1 MRKNW
6 RSLFGAV
13 VGVAFLVWA
22 LHGIPFDQVWL
33 HIRNANP
40 WYLLGASVAGTLIF
54 PLRAPRWR
62 IILSPVAAGL
72 PLGML
77 WRAIAIGMMGNNV
90 LPARVGEPLRAF
102 ALSRETKKVPFSAAF
117 ASLAVDRI
125 FDATCVLLLM
135 AVATLDPSLPKGETF
150 AGYSI
155 AKVIGSGAALALV
168 AISGL
173 YLIVFFTERAIL
185 VWEWVARKIAPTYE
199 ERGRRIL
206 LSFASGLTVLR
217 DPMKFLSTMA
227 WAIVMWLMNA
237 LAFWLG
243 FKAVGIE
250 VSYSAALMLQGL
262 IAIGVAVP
270 ALPGFFGVFEK
281 FAQLGLGI
289 YGIDRTL
296 ATSWAISYHMLTWM
310 PITIIGIYYFVTL
323 GLKLSD
329 MNATSEE
336 DEIASHAPLAG

>member
-1 MRKNW
+1 VPKQW
-6 RSLFGAV
+6 RSLLGAV
-13 VGVAFLVWA
+13 VGVGFLAWA
-22 LHGIPFDQVWL
+22 LHGISFDEVWL
-33 HIRNANP
+33 HIRHARP
-40 WYLLGASVAGTLIF
+40 WYLVGMCIAGTLIF

-62 IILSPVAAGL
+62 VILSPVAERL

-90 LPARVGEPLRAF
+90 LPARAGELARAF
-102 ALSRETKKVPFSAAF
+102 ALSRETKRVPFSAAF

-135 AVATLDPSLPKGETF
+135 TLATLDPSMPRGQTF
-150 AGYSI
+150 DGYSI
-155 AKVIGSGAALALV
+155 PKIIGSGAGLALF
-168 AISGL
+168 AIIGL
-173 YLIVFFTERAIL
+173 YLIVFFTEHAIL
-185 VWEWVARKIAPTYE
+185 VWEWMARRIAPRFE
-199 ERGRRIL
+199 ERGRATL
-206 LSFASGLTVLR
+206 LDFASGLAVLR
-217 DPMKFLSTMA
+217 DPVRFLSA
-227 WAIVMWLMNA
+227 LLWAIAMWLMNA

-243 FKAVGIE
+243 FKAVGID
-250 VSYSAALMLQGL
+250 VPYSAALMLQGF

-289 YGIDRTL
+289 YGVDRTL
-296 ATSWAISYHMLTWM
+296 ATSLAISYHILTFL

-329 MNATSEE
+329 MNASAGQATE
-336 DEIASHAPLAG
+336 HAADAG

>member
-1 MRKNW
+1 MRKQW

-13 VGVAFLVWA
+13 VGVGFLVWA
-22 LHGIPFDQVWL
+22 LHGIAFDEVWL
-33 HIRNANP
+33 HIRHANP
-40 WYLLGASVAGTLIF
+40 WYLLGASIAGTLIF

-62 IILSPVAAGL
+62 IILSPVAEGL
-72 PLGML
+72 PFEIL

-90 LPARVGEPLRAF
+90 LPARAGELARAF
-102 ALSRETKKVPFSAAF
+102 ALSRETKRVPFSAAF

-125 FDATCVLLLM
+125 FDATCLLLLM
-135 AVATLDPSLPKGETF
+135 AVATLDPSMPHGQTF
-150 AGYSI
+150 AGYAI
-155 AKVIGSGAALALV
+155 AKIIGGGATLALV

-173 YLIVFFTERAIL
+173 YLLVFFTEHAIV
-185 VWEWVARKIAPTYE
+185 VWEWIARKIAPGFE
-199 ERGRRIL
+199 ERGRRTL
-206 LSFASGLTVLR
+206 LAFASGLAVLR
-217 DPMKFLSTMA
+217 DPVKFLSTMG
-227 WAIVMWLMNA
+227 WAIAMWLMNA

-296 ATSWAISYHMLTWM
+296 ATSWAISYHILTFL

-323 GLKLSD
+323 GLKLGD
-329 MNATSEE
+329 MNASSEE
-336 DEIASHAPLAG
+336 VAEATAAG

>member
-1 MRKNW
+1 VRKQW
-6 RSLFGAV
+6 RSLLGAV
-13 VGVAFLVWA
+13 VGVGFLAWA
-22 LHGIPFDQVWL
+22 LHGIAFDEVWL
-33 HIRNANP
+33 HIRHANP

-62 IILSPVAAGL
+62 TILSPVAEGL
-72 PLGML
+72 PFVIL

-90 LPARVGEPLRAF
+90 LPARAGELARAF
-102 ALSRETKKVPFSAAF
+102 ALSRETKRVPFSAAF

-135 AVATLDPSLPKGETF
+135 AVATLDPSLPRGQTF

-155 AKVIGSGAALALV
+155 AKVIGSGATLALL

-173 YLIVFFTERAIL
+173 YLIVFFTEHAID
-185 VWEWVARKIAPTYE
+185 VWEWIARSIAPRFE
-199 ERGRRIL
+199 ERGRRTLIA
-206 LSFASGLTVLR
+206 FASGLAVLR
-217 DPMKFLSTMA
+217 DPVKFVSTMG
-227 WAIVMWLMNA
+227 WAIAMWLMNA

-250 VSYSAALMLQGL
+250 ASFSAALMLQGL

-296 ATSWAISYHMLTWM
+296 ATSWAISYHILTFL

-329 MNATSEE
+329 MNASSEE
-336 DEIASHAPLAG
+336 AAVAPAAG

>member
-1 MRKNW
+1 VRKQW
-6 RSLFGAV
+6 RSLLGAV
-13 VGVAFLVWA
+13 FGVGFLAWA
-22 LHGIPFDQVWL
+22 LHGIAFDEVWL
-33 HIRNANP
+33 HIRHANP
-40 WYLLGASVAGTLIF
+40 WYLLGASVAGTLTF

-62 IILSPVAAGL
+62 IILSPVAEGL
-72 PLGML
+72 PLGLL
-77 WRAIAIGMMGNNV
+77 WRALAIGMMGNNV
-90 LPARVGEPLRAF
+90 LPARAGELARAF
-102 ALSRETKKVPFSAAF
+102 ALSRETKRVPFSAAF

-135 AVATLDPSLPKGETF
+135 AVATLDPTLPHGQTI

-155 AKVIGSGAALALV
+155 AKIIGSGAALALV

-173 YLIVFFTERAIL
+173 YLIVFFTEHAIV
-185 VWEWVARKIAPTYE
+185 VWEWIARTIAPRFE
-199 ERGRRIL
+199 ERGRHTL
-206 LSFASGLTVLR
+206 LAFASGLAVLR
-217 DPMKFLSTMA
+217 DPVKFLSTMG
-227 WAIVMWLMNA
+227 WAIAMWLMNA

-296 ATSWAISYHMLTWM
+296 ATSWAISYHILTFL

-329 MNATSEE
+329 MNASSEE
-336 DEIASHAPLAG
+336 AAEATAAG